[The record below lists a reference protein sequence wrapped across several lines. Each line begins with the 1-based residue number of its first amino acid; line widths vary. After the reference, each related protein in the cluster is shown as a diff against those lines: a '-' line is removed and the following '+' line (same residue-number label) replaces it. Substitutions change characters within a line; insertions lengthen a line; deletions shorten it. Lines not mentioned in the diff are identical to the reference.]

1 MNSRQSIGSTE
12 QYNDELQEAG
22 VTPLQWNGICKLA
35 RLEQD
40 DASIEKVKKKN
51 FLPSSSSQKN
61 KKFKKMTKHLL
72 FNIPFSFLLIF
83 CIQKIQ
89 QQSTNINT

>member
-40 DASIEKVKKKN
+40 DASIEKVKKKIF
-51 FLPSSSSQKN
+51 FLLLLLPKKTKN
-61 KKFKKMTKHLL
+61 SKMTKH
-72 FNIPFSFLLIF
+72 FTF
-83 CIQKIQ
+83 
-89 QQSTNINT
+89 

>member
-51 FLPSSSSQKN
+51 SSFFFFP
-61 KKFKKMTKHLL
+61 KK
-72 FNIPFSFLLIF
+72 
-83 CIQKIQ
+83 QKIQ
-89 QQSTNINT
+89 KVQK

>member
-51 FLPSSSSQKN
+51 FLPSSSSSQKN

-83 CIQKIQ
+83 CIQTI
-89 QQSTNINT
+89 STTIN

>member
-40 DASIEKVKKKN
+40 DASIEKVKKKIYP
-51 FLPSSSSQKN
+51 FSSSSSSQKN
-61 KKFKKMTKHLL
+61 KKFK
-72 FNIPFSFLLIF
+72 ND
-83 CIQKIQ
+83 
-89 QQSTNINT
+89 

>member
-51 FLPSSSSQKN
+51 SFFFFFFPTKQKV
-61 KKFKKMTKHLL
+61 
-72 FNIPFSFLLIF
+72 
-83 CIQKIQ
+83 QK
-89 QQSTNINT
+89 